1 MQDIQNH
8 GKVYIQRP
16 YLKVQDLNLSQSQ
29 LFHQKVDSSGLSNK
43 KVVSHLEHQT
53 VKLTLNIC
61 LCR

>member
-29 LFHQKVDSSGLSNK
+29 LFQVMINNIIK
-43 KVVSHLEHQT
+43 K
-53 VKLTLNIC
+53 
-61 LCR
+61 